1 MPLVPAYI
9 VAARRSALGRI
20 GGLHRNRRIDG
31 LTAPVIEAVLA
42 DAGIAPDQ
50 IDEIILG
57 NATEGGNPARLVS
70 LAAGLPECVSA
81 ISIDRQ
87 CASGLDAI
95 LAAIRSVSLG
105 GADIVIAGGG
115 EALSTAPWR
124 VARPRNPQQVPH
136 FIHVGPNVSDGTS
149 EAHPF
154 AASEAL
160 ARRLGITRAAQ
171 DAWAFASH
179 QRAEAARD
187 ARQFVGEIVALR
199 ANAEEARDQSSTG
212 PDVEEF
218 SEAFPFLAG
227 DGTLTPANTSALHD
241 GAAFAIVASEA
252 AWKGLGSPPAV
263 RLVASVALGVS
274 PAEEA
279 MAPISATRRLLS
291 RRAGLTMADIGAI
304 EMSESS
310 AAQALA
316 FAEAFHIDAARINPH
331 GGAVVRGHPLGAAG
345 AVLVARLFSAL
356 IRGDAA
362 RDNGSGGPSLGLAT
376 LGALGGIGVAALFER
391 V

>member
-1 MPLVPAYI
+1 MPVVPAYI

-20 GGLHRNRRIDG
+20 GGLHRNRRIDA
-31 LTAPVIEAVLA
+31 LTAPVIEAALA
-42 DAGIAPDQ
+42 DAGVAPDQ
-50 IDEIILG
+50 IDEFILG
-57 NATEGGNPARLVS
+57 NATEGSNPARLVA

-81 ISIDRQ
+81 ISVDRQ

-95 LAAIRSVSLG
+95 LAAIRAIATG
-105 GADIVIAGGG
+105 GADIVVAGGA
-115 EALSTAPWR
+115 ESLSTAPWR
-124 VARPRNPQQVPH
+124 VARPRNPYQVPH
-136 FIHVGPNVSDGTS
+136 FVHIEPTSSDGTG
-149 EAHPF
+149 EAQPF
-154 AASEAL
+154 PASEAL

-171 DAWAFASH
+171 DAWTFAAH
-179 QRAEAARD
+179 QRAEAARE
-187 ARQFVGEIVALR
+187 ARGFVGEIVALR
-199 ANAEEARDQSSTG
+199 ANAEEARDQSATA
-212 PDVEEF
+212 PDVEELA
-218 SEAFPFLAG
+218 ETVPFVAG

-252 AWKGLGSPPAV
+252 AWKGLGSPPAL
-263 RLVASVALGVS
+263 RLLASTALGVS

-279 MAPISATRRLLS
+279 VAPIAATRKLLA
-291 RRAGLTMADIGAI
+291 RRTGLSMAEIGAI

-331 GGAVVRGHPLGAAG
+331 GGAVVRGHPLGASG
-345 AVLVARLFSAL
+345 AVLVTRLFTGMA
-356 IRGDAA
+356 RGG
-362 RDNGSGGPSLGLAT
+362 GSGAPLGLAT